1 MKNNHVELN
10 GTLTKNIELS
20 KSQKGNSFTKFTL
33 KCPRDNQG
41 TRFDYVGCIAFG
53 ELAEE
58 LKKVGT
64 NNTNLKIV
72 GNLQT
77 SSYKKDN
84 QKIYSM
90 NVVVESF
97 ELLNE

>member
-33 KCPRDNQG
+33 KCPRDDQG

-64 NNTNLKIV
+64 NNTNLKVV